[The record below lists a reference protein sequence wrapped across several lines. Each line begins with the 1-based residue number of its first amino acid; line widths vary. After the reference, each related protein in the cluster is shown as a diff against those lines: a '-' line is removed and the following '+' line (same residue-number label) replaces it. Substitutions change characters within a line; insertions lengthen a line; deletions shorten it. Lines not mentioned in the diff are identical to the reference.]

1 MEMLNMTF
9 FDNFII
15 CIIFVMFP
23 IMLYMV
29 ICAYMGLKK
38 IRYTRLLFIMS
49 LFSSMYLGIKYGLVL
64 GSANMIL
71 VLNIPIVLLYIK
83 GEWEMGAIF
92 SVAVILIGYF
102 LELNYGLLI
111 LKYGLYLLFYFIYD
125 KKWKNCD
132 FILVTLIIQGFFLA
146 FEAAVFGDNALV
158 TDYAKLF
165 LSMIIM
171 YVVSFASVYLF
182 TLGDR
187 VSNLYNLEVELETD
201 KNIKNSLFK
210 LTHEIKNPLAVCK
223 GYIDMMDTSNI
234 EKTNRYIDIIR
245 SELNRSLNIMQDF
258 LEFSKINV
266 NKEVI
271 DICNLLDDVYDDF
284 RVLLDSN
291 NIKLNY
297 VYSNEEV
304 YMMGDYNRLK
314 QVMINLLKN
323 SKEAIEGS
331 GNIYIKGYR
340 IKKGFCIE
348 IRDTGKGMDK
358 DTLSKI
364 KDMFYT
370 TKSKGSGIGVSLS
383 NEIIKAHNGTLD
395 YESKVGEGT
404 TVKVWVPVCN

>member
-1 MEMLNMTF
+1 MNF
-9 FDNFII
+9 FENFVI

-29 ICAYMGLKK
+29 LCAYMGIKK

-49 LFSSMYLGIKYGLVL
+49 LFSSMYLGIKYGYVL

-71 VLNIPIVLLYIK
+71 VLNIPIILFYVK
-83 GEWEMGAIF
+83 REWEMGAIF
-92 SVAVILIGYF
+92 SIAVIIIGYL

-111 LKYGLYLLFYFIYD
+111 CKYSLYFIFYFIYD
-125 KKWKNCD
+125 RKWKNCD
-132 FILVTLIIQGFFLA
+132 FILVTLVIQGFFLA
-146 FEAAVFGDNALV
+146 FEAALFGENMGV
-158 TDYAKLF
+158 TDYAQLF
-165 LSMIIM
+165 LSMVIM
-171 YVVSFASVYLF
+171 YVVSFASMYLF
-182 TLGDR
+182 SLGDR
-187 VSNLYNLEVELETD
+187 VSNLYNLEVELEKD

-245 SELNRSLNIMQDF
+245 SELDRSLNIMTDF
-258 LEFSKINV
+258 LEFSKIKINR
-266 NKEVI
+266 EEI

-284 RVLLDSN
+284 RVLLGSK
-291 NIKLNY
+291 NIRLDY
-297 VYSNEEV
+297 VYSEEEV
-304 YMMGDYNRLK
+304 YMLGDYNRLK

-323 SKEAIEGS
+323 SKEAIEES
-331 GNIYIKGYR
+331 GVIYIKGYR
-340 IKKGFCIE
+340 KKKGFCIE
-348 IRDTGKGMDK
+348 IRDTGKGMDR

-395 YESKVGEGT
+395 YESEIGKGT
-404 TVKVWVPVCN
+404 VVRVWVPILG